1 MKQVRLFTSSI
12 IGNLQK
18 EVNDF
23 IKDCETNCDIIDIK
37 ICSDTD
43 NFYTIMVIYNISK

>member
-1 MKQVRLFTSSI
+1 MTMKQVKLFTSSI

-23 IKDCETNCDIIDIK
+23 IKDCDVIDIK

-43 NFYTIMVIYNISK
+43 NFYTIMVIYNISI